1 MNRSPTEFTATNA
14 PGLEQ
19 MVYAPMKS
27 SSMLRTPLHRPSSL
41 RNVSNVGLPVVAIGF
56 GVGVVVGFPEG
67 AGTSGE
73 EPPSEPHHAAVPPA
87 PAHASELAMFPA
99 FEPSSQ
105 SHGSPVED
113 Q

>member
-1 MNRSPTEFTATNA
+1 MPPTRSSRL
-14 PGLEQ
+14 PG
-19 MVYAPMKS
+19 AGAGAGTIP
-27 SSMLRTPLHRPSSL
+27 PGNPGA
-41 RNVSNVGLPVVAIGF
+41 VSDGGGAASDDPPVVAIGF

-99 FEPSSQ
+99 LEPSSQ

>member
-1 MNRSPTEFTATNA
+1 MPPTRSSRL
-14 PGLEQ
+14 PGAGAGAGTGPGGNPGAVSDGGGAASDGPPESLE
-19 MVYAPMKS
+19 
-27 SSMLRTPLHRPSSL
+27 TD
-41 RNVSNVGLPVVAIGF
+41 VGLPVVAIGF

-73 EPPSEPHHAAVPPA
+73 ESPSEPHHAAVPPA

-99 FEPSSQ
+99 FDPSSQ

>member
-1 MNRSPTEFTATNA
+1 MLWLSFWRLSQSFTTD
-14 PGLEQ
+14 
-19 MVYAPMKS
+19 
-27 SSMLRTPLHRPSSL
+27 
-41 RNVSNVGLPVVAIGF
+41 VGLPVVAIGAGAGAEFGF

-73 EPPSEPHHAAVPPA
+73 ESPSEPHHAAVPPA

>member
-1 MNRSPTEFTATNA
+1 MLWLSVRRLAQSFT
-14 PGLEQ
+14 PD
-19 MVYAPMKS
+19 
-27 SSMLRTPLHRPSSL
+27 
-41 RNVSNVGLPVVAIGF
+41 VGLPVVAIGAGVGAELGF

-87 PAHASELAMFPA
+87 PAHASELTLFPA

>member
-1 MNRSPTEFTATNA
+1 MNRSPAEFTATNA

-19 MVYAPMKS
+19 MVCAPMKS
-27 SSMLRTPLHRPSSL
+27 SSMPPTRSS
-41 RNVSNVGLPVVAIGF
+41 RLPVVAIGF

-73 EPPSEPHHAAVPPA
+73 ESPSEPHHAAVPPA

-99 FEPSSQ
+99 FDPSSQ